1 MSPGSG
7 TTPTGPPVTGASFMS
22 IGEVLSQ
29 LRPDFSDVTI
39 SKIRFLEDEGLIK
52 PERSSSGYRRFSR
65 DDVARLRY
73 VLTAQRDR
81 YLPLKVIKD
90 QLDAVDQ
97 GLTTSTDDPGA
108 PLHPVTLAAEA
119 PAAEAP
125 AAEAPAS
132 EAPAAEAPAAEAL
145 APRAE
150 QSRTAAGPE
159 AQAFAPDLSELRL
172 SRAELQRA
180 AGLSAEQL
188 DQVEQYGLLR
198 PRSGGSH
205 YDGDSLMVARTVAEM
220 SQFGIEPRHLRPFKA
235 AADREI
241 GLVEQ
246 VVTPLVSQRS
256 PEARARA
263 QHVARELAALSV
275 RLHTTLV
282 KIGLQP
288 GRR

>member
-65 DDVARLRY
+65 DDIARLRY

-108 PLHPVTLAAEA
+108 PLPPVTLAVEA
-119 PAAEAP
+119 PAVGAPAVEAP
-125 AAEAPAS
+125 
-132 EAPAAEAPAAEAL
+132 

-172 SRAELQRA
+172 SRAELRRA